1 MSSMPSQVDLQ
12 KVIVRQLTDPA
23 EQLRWNDL
31 VVEQHYLKSS
41 SMVGEQ
47 IRYVAEFNGQWLACI
62 GCSAA
67 TLKSALRSKF
77 LKWTPAQEKQRQQLI
92 IQNSRF
98 LILNGVS
105 VPNLA
110 SRCLSLLGKRISADW
125 KETYGHPVYLLETF
139 VEHGR
144 DGTCYKACGWI
155 ELGDTKGYKR
165 VPGGYEKHGQLKKY
179 FVYPLRRDAQSIL
192 GSEKTPDDKPLNY
205 LDLEL
210 LPLDSSEQKPSI
222 HDILKKHFPRV
233 KIPGKTGGGYPL
245 DVIMGLILAGFIC
258 GIKDS
263 HNISAWSRELSD
275 KFKRL
280 LRCPYKEKKG
290 KFMYLAPS
298 PNTIRN
304 ALQKVDPKILEQA
317 MAEWAK
323 LCGINS
329 EKTVLALDGK
339 VLCGAKTNTDRAP
352 NHVTLY
358 DVKSGVVIDQELVPN
373 KTSEVT
379 VARDIFERNSI
390 AGSLITLDAAHT
402 NPETANLITQK
413 KKPMLSSSSK
423 IINLHFSMPS
433 KKPLS
438 PPKTLEQT

>member
-1 MSSMPSQVDLQ
+1 
-12 KVIVRQLTDPA
+12 
-23 EQLRWNDL
+23 
-31 VVEQHYLKSS
+31 
-41 SMVGEQ
+41 
-47 IRYVAEFNGQWLACI
+47 
-62 GCSAA
+62 
-67 TLKSALRSKF
+67 
-77 LKWTPAQEKQRQQLI
+77 
-92 IQNSRF
+92 
-98 LILNGVS
+98 
-105 VPNLA
+105 
-110 SRCLSLLGKRISADW
+110 
-125 KETYGHPVYLLETF
+125 
-139 VEHGR
+139 
-144 DGTCYKACGWI
+144 
-155 ELGDTKGYKR
+155 
-165 VPGGYEKHGQLKKY
+165 
-179 FVYPLRRDAQSIL
+179 
-192 GSEKTPDDKPLNY
+192 
-205 LDLEL
+205 
-210 LPLDSSEQKPSI
+210 
-222 HDILKKHFPRV
+222 
-233 KIPGKTGGGYPL
+233 
-245 DVIMGLILAGFIC
+245 
-258 GIKDS
+258 
-263 HNISAWSRELSD
+263 
-275 KFKRL
+275 
-280 LRCPYKEKKG
+280 
-290 KFMYLAPS
+290 MYLAPS